1 MITKLLYLLSQGETL
16 GGSEA
21 SEVFFGVT
29 KLFQS
34 TDVRARSLCTRSRTV
49 HTVRCSF
56 RLEGCVRGGGSQAPA
71 LVVEAQGCHCGLE
84 VSSLSCVVC
93 DTCM

>member
-34 TDVRARSLCTRSRTV
+34 TDVREPPSPQFAPSPLSPPSHV
-49 HTVRCSF
+49 LV
-56 RLEGCVRGGGSQAPA
+56 GGWS
-71 LVVEAQGCHCGLE
+71 
-84 VSSLSCVVC
+84 
-93 DTCM
+93 

>member
-1 MITKLLYLLSQGETL
+1 MFHDAKFVKAHPKRCCMLITKLLYLLSQGETL

-34 TDVRARSLCTRSRTV
+34 TDVRAAAAWLWRVWVLRT
-49 HTVRCSF
+49 
-56 RLEGCVRGGGSQAPA
+56 
-71 LVVEAQGCHCGLE
+71 
-84 VSSLSCVVC
+84 
-93 DTCM
+93 